1 MVTPKK
7 SQRVGTKKPI
17 NGASPT
23 VEATVPEIPE
33 PKIEIEADVILEL
46 SHADLSHTFRANTAT
61 LKAKSAYF
69 TNLLSARFDEGCRIE
84 KDHASLREKH
94 GSISAAPP
102 EELPV
107 IRIEDLGRL
116 SEVKSI
122 AALCNDFFNF
132 LHGINLPQDPPPPV
146 ANLAN
151 LTIVA
156 DRFDALAALK
166 ACVQKRKILRAIDR
180 KTTSRAEIA
189 LTEEK
194 VRQRMLIATLL
205 DDSQWLERYSTR
217 MISNGWVGEGNT
229 AETSALWWDLPMR
242 LEEELAF
249 RRECILET
257 FQSLQTFYLNL
268 YTSRER
274 QCKLGYDSSP
284 QCDTFQL
291 GELIRYFSRVGTIQL
306 RGTIVDTNDEA
317 PAHGYDATL
326 LDLVHTFRQVSE
338 YQIDQNHNHC
348 GIRTRILPI
357 LDVLVAFL
365 SFIGI
370 HGEDWRTSRL
380 EDAWLT
386 AKRPKL
392 CTKKDLQMSA
402 SLPKDEKYA
411 RVRKF
416 FTALERDW
424 SDEVSAS
431 HHLGSNFGKLSLIP

>member
-1 MVTPKK
+1 
-7 SQRVGTKKPI
+7 
-17 NGASPT
+17 
-23 VEATVPEIPE
+23 VEVPLPEVVE
-33 PKIEIEADVILEL
+33 PKVEVEVDLVLEL
-46 SHADLSHTFRANTAT
+46 SHAGLSHKVRANTAI

-69 TNLLSARFDEGCRIE
+69 TNLFSSRFDEGSRLE
-84 KDHASLREKH
+84 NAHARLREKYERV
-94 GSISAAPP
+94 SAAPP

-122 AALCNDFFNF
+122 AALCNDFFNV

-156 DRFDALAALK
+156 DRFDAVDALK
-166 ACVQKRKILRAIDR
+166 ACVQQRKILRAIDR

-194 VRQRMLIATLL
+194 MRQRLLIAVLL
-205 DDSQWLERYSTR
+205 DDSSWLERYSTR
-217 MISNGWVGEGNT
+217 MISNGWVGGDIVD
-229 AETSALWWDLPMR
+229 ETSALWWDLPMR

-249 RRECILET
+249 RRECVLET
-257 FQSLQTFYLNL
+257 FQSLQIFYINL

-284 QCDTFQL
+284 QCDIFQL
-291 GELIRYFSRVGTIQL
+291 GELIRYFSRVGTIRL
-306 RGTIVDTNDEA
+306 RGTIIAANDDA
-317 PAHGYDATL
+317 PAHAAVYEGTL

-338 YQIDQNHNHC
+338 YQIDHNHNHC
-348 GIRTRILPI
+348 GIRTRIVPI

-365 SFIGI
+365 SFVGI
-370 HGEDWRTSRL
+370 HGEDWRTSRI
-380 EDAWLT
+380 EDAWHT

-392 CTKKDLQMSA
+392 CTKKDLQLPA
-402 SLPKDEKYA
+402 SLPRDEKYA

-416 FTALERDW
+416 FTAVKRDW
-424 SDEVSAS
+424 SDEVSIS
-431 HHLGSNFGKLSLIP
+431 HHLGSSFGKLSL

>member
-7 SQRVGTKKPI
+7 SQRVGTKKPS
-17 NGASPT
+17 NGPSPA
-23 VEATVPEIPE
+23 VEIIVPVIEE
-33 PKIEIEADVILEL
+33 PKVEIQVDLSLEI
-46 SHADLSHTFRANTAT
+46 SHADLSHTVGANTAI

-69 TNLLSARFDEGCRIE
+69 NNLLSERFDEGSKITST
-84 KDHASLREKH
+84 HAKLREKY
-94 GSISAAPP
+94 GDIAAAPS

-107 IRIEDLGRL
+107 VHIEDLGRL

-122 AALCNDFFNF
+122 AALCNDFFNM
-132 LHGINLPQDPPPPV
+132 LHGINLPQEPPPPV

-156 DRFDALAALK
+156 DRFDAVGALRN
-166 ACVQKRKILRAIDR
+166 CVQQRKILRAIDR
-180 KTTSRAEIA
+180 KTTSRAELG

-194 VRQRMLIATLL
+194 TRQRMLIAVFL
-205 DDSQWLERYSTR
+205 DDAQWLERYSTR
-217 MISNGWVGEGNT
+217 MIGNGWVGGFA

-257 FQSLQTFYLNL
+257 FQSLQMFYLTL

-291 GELIRYFSRVGTIQL
+291 GELIRYFTRIGTIQIH
-306 RGTIVDTNDEA
+306 GTIIPTDEA
-317 PAHGYDATL
+317 PPHTYEGTL

-338 YQIDQNHNHC
+338 YQIDKYHNHC

-357 LDVLVAFL
+357 LDALVLLF
-365 SFIGI
+365 SFVGI
-370 HGEDWRTSRL
+370 HGEDWRTSRF
-380 EDAWLT
+380 EDAWLD
-386 AKRPKL
+386 AKRPL
-392 CTKKDLQMSA
+392 RCTKKDLQ
-402 SLPKDEKYA
+402 LPVSIPRIEKYA
-411 RVRKF
+411 RVRRF
-416 FTALERDW
+416 FTAVERDW
-424 SDEVSAS
+424 SDDVSVV
-431 HHLGSNFGKLSLIP
+431 HLPAKLSL